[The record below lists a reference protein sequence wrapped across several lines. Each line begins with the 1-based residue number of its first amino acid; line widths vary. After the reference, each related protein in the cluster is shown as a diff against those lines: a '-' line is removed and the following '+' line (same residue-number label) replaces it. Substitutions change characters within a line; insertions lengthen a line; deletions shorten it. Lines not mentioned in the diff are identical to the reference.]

1 MFIHWEQLQCKYL
14 LCFNVAVVHGSPS
27 QGLLVQTEIRVCS
40 KANDAYVLMV
50 ECSARVVQGIQ
61 WCLCKNYRSD
71 LFYITDVD
79 LTAQA
84 RFSGMRRNLA
94 IPRVSHIYR
103 VSLSSELI
111 GNESGGGEEPLVTEI
126 IVKTTYLD
134 VLVRLF
140 GVVAEGQTSLFAGV
154 SHCLVAT
161 AQSWPLPV
169 SDVCKNTHLLQLHTG
184 SGGWVTVMLV
194 HIWFF
199 LSLNAQEM

>member
-126 IVKTTYLD
+126 IVKTTYC
-134 VLVRLF
+134 RY
-140 GVVAEGQTSLFAGV
+140 AGQIV
-154 SHCLVAT
+154 WCR
-161 AQSWPLPV
+161 
-169 SDVCKNTHLLQLHTG
+169 
-184 SGGWVTVMLV
+184 GWRANVTVCWCESL
-194 HIWFF
+194 
-199 LSLNAQEM
+199 LSGHCSVVTTTCLWRL